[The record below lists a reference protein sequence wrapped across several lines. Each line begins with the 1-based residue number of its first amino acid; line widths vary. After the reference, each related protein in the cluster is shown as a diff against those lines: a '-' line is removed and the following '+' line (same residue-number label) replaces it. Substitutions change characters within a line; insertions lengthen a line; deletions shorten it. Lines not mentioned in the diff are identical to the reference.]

1 MAVSK
6 RKCKQCGEYRE
17 AESGVKVPSGWFC
30 SNDHAVA
37 FAMDSAKK
45 KRDRAIAKQRSEIVK
60 KEKAER
66 QEHRTRLLDVKP
78 LSYWSKRAAVAC
90 HAFIRARDANCP
102 CISCGAT
109 SSPQWDAGHFRP
121 SGVNSALRFDERNIH
136 KQCVRC
142 NQYLSGNL
150 IHYRAGLVVKIGEQA
165 VIELENNHETK
176 RWTREELQ
184 EVERI
189 YKERLRALT
198 VSRES

>member
-1 MAVSK
+1 MANSK
-6 RKCKQCGEYRE
+6 RKCKHCGEYHFRDV
-17 AESGVKVPSGWFC
+17 GIMVPSGWFC
-30 SNDHAVA
+30 CMAHAIE
-37 FAMDSAKK
+37 FAREKSQRLAA
-45 KRDRAIAKQRSEIVK
+45 RNAKQASQEATRAH
-60 KEKAER
+60 KAR
-66 QEHRTRLLDVKP
+66 VMDVKP
-78 LSYWSKRAAVAC
+78 LSYWMKRAQAAVN
-90 HAFIRARDANCP
+90 AFIRARDANCP

-121 SGVNSALRFDERNIH
+121 SGVNSALRFDDRNIH

>member
-1 MAVSK
+1 MSNST

-17 AESGVKVPSGWFC
+17 AAAGVKVPSGWFC

-66 QEHRTRLLDVKP
+66 LEHRARILDVKP

-121 SGVNSALRFDERNIH
+121 SGVNSALRFDDRNIH

-198 VSRES
+198 VSRGS

>member
-17 AESGVKVPSGWFC
+17 AATGVKVPSGWFC

-45 KRDRAIAKQRSEIVK
+45 KRDRAIAKQRSEIEK

-90 HAFIRARDANCP
+90 HAFIRSRDANCP

-189 YKERLRALT
+189 YKERLRSLT